1 MNNEKDKIL
10 ENANRDKS
18 LNQQEADRVRGLLE
32 SQIADLNKE
41 NDALRDN
48 YNKSQIREQELTKDV
63 RDLTSSVNERSRL

>member
-1 MNNEKDKIL
+1 MNTEKDRIT

-48 YNKSQIREQELTKDV
+48 YNKSQIREQELTRDV
-63 RDLTSSVNERSRL
+63 RDLTSSVNERGRL

>member
-1 MNNEKDKIL
+1 MNTEKDRIT

-41 NDALRDN
+41 NDSLRDN

>member
-1 MNNEKDKIL
+1 MNTEKDRIT
-10 ENANRDKS
+10 ENANKDKS

-48 YNKSQIREQELTKDV
+48 YNKSQIREQELTRDV

>member
-1 MNNEKDKIL
+1 MNTEKDRIT
-10 ENANRDKS
+10 ENANKDKS
-18 LNQQEADRVRGLLE
+18 LKQQEADRVRGLLE

-48 YNKSQIREQELTKDV
+48 YNKSQIREQELTRDV

>member
-1 MNNEKDKIL
+1 MNTEKDKIL
-10 ENANRDKS
+10 ENASKDKS
-18 LNQQEADRVRGLLE
+18 LNQQEADRVRGMLE

-41 NDALRDN
+41 NDSLRDN